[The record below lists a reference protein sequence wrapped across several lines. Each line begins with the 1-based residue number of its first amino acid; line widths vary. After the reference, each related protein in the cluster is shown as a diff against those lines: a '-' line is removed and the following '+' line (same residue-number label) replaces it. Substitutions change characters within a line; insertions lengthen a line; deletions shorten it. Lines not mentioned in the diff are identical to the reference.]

1 MNGLTSGIFHLLVF
15 GTQIKCVSIFT
26 QWVSHL
32 NVLGHCKFVQ
42 TDTLVWRRT
51 AAPNLTNICSFSF
64 WQKNTFQVLMNW
76 KENNIT
82 LKKTDIWRKTKAVHF
97 FASKKIV
104 RNWEKYSRACVAGEE
119 GGYWAWAEREGG
131 RRSEQHQQAVPHS
144 LPPFLPSLIPLQALL
159 FLYLSCRNLFPHP
172 PLANTNTQNHE
183 N

>member
-1 MNGLTSGIFHLLVF
+1 MKTLKIFKYNFLWDSETNCSCIHPYSNCSYKFHSILLGWFFTICLTE
-15 GTQIKCVSIFT
+15 K
-26 QWVSHL
+26 
-32 NVLGHCKFVQ
+32 
-42 TDTLVWRRT
+42 
-51 AAPNLTNICSFSF
+51 
-64 WQKNTFQVLMNW
+64 
-76 KENNIT
+76 NNINRNSRD
-82 LKKTDIWRKTKAVHF
+82 LEQICHNLP
-97 FASKKIV
+97 KIG
-104 RNWEKYSRACVAGEE
+104 RNWGRNFWSVARWEE